1 MGALFMMTI
10 TDNYTQPVSGI
21 ISVLVSHYII
31 YMKVIP
37 CYESL
42 HSKNPQS
49 LCPNLLFSLLRR
61 LGLSK
66 LFNVTT
72 KWSDCIIYN

>member
-1 MGALFMMTI
+1 MTADDN
-10 TDNYTQPVSGI
+10 TSPVYDDNYTQTV
-21 ISVLVSHYII
+21 
-31 YMKVIP
+31 

-72 KWSDCIIYN
+72 KWFDCIIYN